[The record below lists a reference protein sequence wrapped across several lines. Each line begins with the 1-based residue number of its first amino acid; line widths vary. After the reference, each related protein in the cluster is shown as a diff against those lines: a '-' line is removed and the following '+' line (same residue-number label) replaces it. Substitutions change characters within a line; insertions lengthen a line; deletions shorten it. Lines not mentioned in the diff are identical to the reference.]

1 MKHLKTWALAL
12 FGAVLM
18 TLSGA
23 GAVSATELDGSEG
36 MLPPGTVIHFDREEL
51 IMDLPSGSMYCG
63 KSTISAKTA
72 NTGGSTETVKANVEN
87 LSFAECNSTF
97 VVLKKGT
104 FEIHTDPADSTGGSG
119 NGTLTWSGLE
129 LTTTYLGFHCI
140 FSTNSTDL
148 GTITGSEATL
158 HLKAT
163 IPRTGGGSGAFC
175 GPTAQWTGSY
185 KITSPSTLNVT

>member
-1 MKHLKTWALAL
+1 MA
-12 FGAVLM
+12 
-18 TLSGA
+18 LSGA

-36 MLPPGTVIHFDREEL
+36 MLPPGTVIHFDREQL
-51 IMDLPSGSMYCG
+51 VMHLPSGSMQCG

-87 LSFAECNSTF
+87 LSFTECNSTF

-104 FEIHTDPADSTGGSG
+104 FEIHTDPADSTGASS
-119 NGTLTWSGLE
+119 NGTLTWSGSE

-148 GTITGSEATL
+148 GTITGSEEPFLPRTL
-158 HLKAT
+158 EIKAT
-163 IPRTGGGSGAFC
+163 IPRTGGSSGAFC
-175 GPTAQWTGSY
+175 GSTAQWTGSY
-185 KITSPSTLNVT
+185 KITSPSTLNFT